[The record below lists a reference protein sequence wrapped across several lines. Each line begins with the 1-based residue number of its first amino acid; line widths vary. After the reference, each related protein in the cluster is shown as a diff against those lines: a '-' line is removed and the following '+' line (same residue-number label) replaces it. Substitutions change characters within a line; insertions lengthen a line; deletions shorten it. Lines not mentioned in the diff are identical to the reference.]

1 MNLLFVK
8 HNFKQII
15 KVDGIKD
22 ASSYN
27 ESELLPGL
35 ITLAKMHPEYSIVW
49 FHESID
55 DQLNLDYFSTIDHVQ
70 AFLISYAPSGFD
82 YISPEIGLVDQSVF
96 INVNKK
102 VRYPTW
108 LMSALVGIISPGL
121 LNQLDAI
128 NFQGVTLDFV
138 LNSLAKNN
146 MPKGLLCYSDP
157 KLLKSTLIEPKS
169 TPQISQK
176 DLYRFVLVQYK
187 WIWVYLMFLQ
197 LLIYKNK
204 STLFSLLISLLKK
217 GKVKTDLKLNHGFI
231 PKNNVNLHGNSIDV
245 IIPTLN
251 RKAYLFDFLQDLK
264 SQTLIPNNVIIIEQ
278 LHTGLKTELDYL
290 NNDSWPFKIMHRC
303 IHTFG
308 ACNAR
313 NLALNLVESDW
324 VFLGDDDIRIKPDF
338 MENAMIRLKHVRAS
352 AATFSCNKSYRL
364 KINLKVKQWSD
375 FGSGSSIIHSSLLK
389 ENCSF
394 DTRFEHGYGEDS
406 DFGMQ
411 IRNAGYDIFYF
422 NFPEILHLKAPSGGF
437 RESVKLAWDIEK
449 ITPKPSPTV
458 TLFNL
463 MHLTDDQK
471 LGFKTIFWI
480 KNLSNTYW
488 GEKLKYLMEFSQK
501 WHSSHKWGM
510 KLLEGE

>member
-15 KVDGIKD
+15 QVDGIKD
-22 ASSYN
+22 ASSYSA
-27 ESELLPGL
+27 SELAPGL
-35 ITLAKMHPEYSIVW
+35 ITLAKMYPEFSIVW
-49 FHESID
+49 YHESMEN
-55 DQLNLDYFSTIDHVQ
+55 QLNIDYLSSIDTQ
-70 AFLISYAPSGFD
+70 PSLISYAPFGFD
-82 YISPEIGLVDQSVF
+82 FMSSEIGLVDQSVF

-108 LMSALVGIISPGL
+108 LMSTLVGIISPGL
-121 LNQLDAI
+121 LNQLDAK
-128 NFQGVTLDFV
+128 NFKGVTLDFF

-146 MPKGLLCYSDP
+146 MSKGLLCYSDP
-157 KLLKSTLIEPKS
+157 KLLKSTPIEPES
-169 TPQISQK
+169 TPRISQK
-176 DLYRFVLVQYK
+176 DLYRFILAHYK
-187 WIWVYLMFLQ
+187 RVWAYLLFVQ
-197 LLIYKNK
+197 LLIYKGK
-204 STLFSLLISLLKK
+204 STFFSLLMSLLKK
-217 GKVKTDLKLNHGFI
+217 VKVKTDLKLNDGFI
-231 PKNNVNLHGNSIDV
+231 PKNNANLNGNSIDV

-251 RKAYLFDFLQDLK
+251 RKVYLFDFLKDLK

-278 LHTGLKTELDYL
+278 RETSLKTELDFL
-290 NNDSWPFKIMHRC
+290 KNETWPFKIIHRC
-303 IHTFG
+303 INTFG

-313 NLALNLVESDW
+313 NLAMSLVESDW
-324 VFLGDDDIRIKPDF
+324 IFLADDDIRIKPDF
-338 MENAMIRLKHVRAS
+338 MENAMTRLKHVNAS

-364 KINLKVKQWSD
+364 KINLKVKQWNA
-375 FGSGSSIIHSSLLK
+375 FGSGASIIHSSLLK

-394 DTRFEHGYGEDS
+394 NTRFEHGYGEDS
-406 DFGMQ
+406 DFGMK

-437 RESVKLAWDIEK
+437 RESVKLAWDNEK

-471 LGFKTIFWI
+471 LGFKTIYWI
-480 KNLSNTYW
+480 KNLINTPW
-488 GEKLKYLMEFSQK
+488 GEKLKYLKEFSEK